1 MATCLVTVGGTYGEV
16 LIKYVD
22 SGSTPHSLISGPGTF
37 YLDDTGSDYTYSV
50 VYGDVTVT
58 SLCIT
63 FTNLPYVC
71 YVINWGNSLG
81 KSLLSQFKV
90 QSIIAGSL
98 EYSLYIPT
106 DMVLSSTLAHAI
118 NNIGDYNITCQS
130 FKHPNQII
138 VKTLTP
144 DVPYIKLSDS
154 ATSFNIYLKGQA
166 VANCVP
172 SDFEQMDVWPN
183 IPATTT
189 TTSTTSTTTSSTT
202 TTTTVVPI
210 P

>member
-22 SGSTPHSLISGPGTF
+22 SGSVSHSLISGPGTF
-37 YLDDTGSDYTYSV
+37 YLDDDGSDYTYSV
-50 VYGDVTVT
+50 IYGDVTVA
-58 SLCIT
+58 SSCIT

-71 YVINWGNSLG
+71 YVIYWGDSLG

-98 EYSLYIPT
+98 EYSLYNSGSL
-106 DMVLSSTLAHAI
+106 VFSESVGRAI

-130 FKHPNQII
+130 FQFPNRLI

-144 DVPYIKLSDS
+144 DVPYLKLSDS
-154 ATSFNIYLKGQA
+154 LSSFNIYLKGIP
-166 VANCVP
+166 VNDCVP
-172 SDFEQMDVWPN
+172 SGYEALDVWPN

-189 TTSTTSTTTSSTT
+189 TTSTTSTTTTSSTT
-202 TTTTVVPI
+202 TTTTISLP
-210 P
+210 